1 MPMDNYERISQ
12 DSSDSYNISY
22 LNPRES
28 ETDNTT
34 FSLPNL
40 STFLG
45 LGRVFLTCIT
55 SPSQEQAN
63 QNRENKEK
71 VKENIQKSF
80 SFRSYIPDFS
90 ALWKQ
95 VKAYFP
101 SFSFFKSTKHTD
113 IDPYEGRE
121 SFSSIE
127 DLSQNSLARNSLSDD
142 PTFLDFFKTL
152 NGNEYPKS
160 NPSNPDISR

>member
-1 MPMDNYERISQ
+1 MTNYENNYERFSQ
-12 DSSDSYNISY
+12 SSSDSYNIPCFK
-22 LNPRES
+22 PRES
-28 ETDNTT
+28 KTDNTT
-34 FSLPNL
+34 FSFPNL
-40 STFLG
+40 STLLALG
-45 LGRVFLTCIT
+45 GVFVTCMT

-101 SFSFFKSTKHTD
+101 SFSFFKSTKHTN
-113 IDPYEGRE
+113 IDPYEGRD
-121 SFSSIE
+121 SFSGMEHLNYDPSE
-127 DLSQNSLARNSLSDD
+127 RRSLSEHSKF
-142 PTFLDFFKTL
+142 PEFFRNA
-152 NGNEYPKS
+152 NGYDLPKS
-160 NPSNPDISR
+160 DSST